1 MNDHSHRGRPHRTFA
16 LSPRWRWLTATT
28 LAVGGG
34 GATAA
39 ILIQEEVTM
48 LELLG
53 PLAAIPLLGAPIL
66 WLVRTI
72 FNQAV
77 PPPERQN
84 QTRQRSSMDQSRV
97 SINTSSRPA
106 PKSAPAQ
113 SPAALAWH
121 TLEPARIAERLHTN
135 LTRGLSPDEAARRL
149 AEYGPNEL
157 QAVHRVSPWALLLEQ
172 FKNILIIILL
182 VAVGLS
188 ALLGHSVEA
197 VVIGIIVLFAV
208 LLGFV
213 QEYRAERAIE
223 ALRQLAAPTATALRS
238 GEEQNVA
245 ARELVPGDVIL
256 LHAGDKVP
264 ADARL
269 IESINL
275 RAEEAALTGESV
287 PVEKHVAVLPADELA
302 VADRKN
308 MVYAGTAAT
317 YGRGRALVV
326 ATGMQTEFGRIAQL
340 LQTIESGKTPLQ
352 QNLDR
357 VGQVLARAALVIV
370 AIIIV
375 LGLLRG
381 QPFLEMLI
389 FGIALAVAVVPEA
402 LPAVVTISLAIGV
415 QRMVKRHALIRRL
428 PAVETLG
435 SVTVIGS
442 DKTGTLTKDEMT
454 VRSIFA
460 AGQMLEVSG
469 AGYEPRGEFL
479 RNGSKAEPSEAV
491 LTLLRAATL
500 SSDAYLVYSEA
511 ERSWQLKGDPT
522 EGALIVAAAKAG
534 LHKTELDRQ
543 FPRTHEIPFT
553 SESKRMTT
561 LHTVNGGEM
570 AYAKGA
576 PEIILAA
583 CTRQWSEAGEQPL
596 DDASR
601 QIILDTAQHMA
612 GQALRVL
619 GVACKSRA
627 TVEDAENEMTFLGL
641 IGMIDPPRP
650 EAKAAIET
658 CRQAGI
664 KPVMITGDHPVTA
677 RAIARELGLL
687 QTDRVVTGAEL
698 EALDDD
704 IFRREVEDIE
714 VYARVSPAHKLRVVT
729 ALQHKGHLVAMTG
742 DGVNDAPALKKADIG
757 IAMGITGTDVTKEA
771 AAMMLTDDNFASIV
785 AAVEEGRGVFGNIK
799 KYLMY
804 LLSSNIGEIGLMTGA
819 SLLGLPLPLSAV
831 QILYVNLA
839 TDGLPA
845 LALAVD
851 PPEADLMR
859 RPPRNAQTGIF
870 TRPVVTLMTLGGLWS
885 TLINLM
891 LFSWAL
897 SSGRS
902 QAEAMT
908 MTFAS
913 LVLIQFFKA
922 YNFRSDRHSVL
933 ERPFANKW
941 LNRAILWELLLLV
954 LIVYVPF
961 LQGAFGTYALTAEDW
976 LIAIGLS
983 ITVSPVLELAKWV
996 IRRRQQR
1003 TGDRPSGA

>member
-1 MNDHSHRGRPHRTFA
+1 MKA
-16 LSPRWRWLTATT
+16 LHHPIEQPVPSA
-28 LAVGGG
+28 AVETG
-34 GATAA
+34 
-39 ILIQEEVTM
+39 
-48 LELLG
+48 
-53 PLAAIPLLGAPIL
+53 
-66 WLVRTI
+66 
-72 FNQAV
+72 
-77 PPPERQN
+77 
-84 QTRQRSSMDQSRV
+84 S
-97 SINTSSRPA
+97 
-106 PKSAPAQ
+106 
-113 SPAALAWH
+113 AWH
-121 TLEPARIAERLHTN
+121 TLEPAR
-135 LTRGLSPDEAARRL
+135 LTEQLRTHLTHGLDPAEAARRL
-149 AEYGPNEL
+149 TEYGPNEL
-157 QAVHRVSPWALLLEQ
+157 QAAQRISPWALLLEQ
-172 FKNILIIILL
+172 FKNVLILILL
-182 VAVGLS
+182 LAVALS

-197 VVIGIIVLFAV
+197 IVIGIIVLFAV

-223 ALRQLAAPTATALRS
+223 ALREMAAPTASVLRGS
-238 GEEQNVA
+238 KELDIP
-245 ARELVPGDVIL
+245 ARELVPGDVIVL
-256 LHAGDKVP
+256 GAGDKIP

-269 IESINL
+269 LEAINL
-275 RAEEAALTGESV
+275 RVEEAALTGESM
-287 PVEKHVAVLPADELA
+287 PIEKHITTLADSELA

-326 ATGMQTEFGRIAQL
+326 ATGMRTEFGKIAQL
-340 LQTIESGKTPLQ
+340 LQTIETGKTPLQ

-370 AIIIV
+370 VVIIV

-381 QPFLEMLI
+381 KPFLEMLI

-435 SVTVIGS
+435 SVSVIGS

-454 VRSIFA
+454 ARNIFVS
-460 AGQMLEVSG
+460 GQMLEISG
-469 AGYEPRGEFL
+469 AGYEPHGQFS
-479 RNGSKAEPSEAV
+479 RNGTIVEPSEAV
-491 LTLLRAATL
+491 ITLLRAATL
-500 SSDAYLVYSEA
+500 SSDAHLDYSEPDRA
-511 ERSWQLKGDPT
+511 WQLKGDPT

-534 LHKTELDRQ
+534 LHKAELDLK
-543 FPRTHEIPFT
+543 FPRVHEIPFT

-561 LHTVNGGEM
+561 LHTVNGSAV

-576 PEIILAA
+576 PEIILVSCA
-583 CTRQWSEAGEQPL
+583 RQWTESGELLL
-596 DDASR
+596 DDSSR
-601 QIILDTAQHMA
+601 QTILDIAQHMA
-612 GQALRVL
+612 SKALRVL
-619 GVACKSRA
+619 AVAGKSNA
-627 TVEDAENEMTFLGL
+627 AADNAENDMTFLGL

-658 CRQAGI
+658 CRTAGI

-687 QTDRVVTGAEL
+687 KTERVVTGAEL
-698 EALDDD
+698 EAMTDDEFD
-704 IFRREVEDIE
+704 RAVEGIE

-729 ALQHKGHLVAMTG
+729 ALQQRGHLVAMTG

-845 LALAVD
+845 LALSVD
-851 PPEADLMR
+851 PPEEDLMQ
-859 RPPRNAQTGIF
+859 RPPRNAQSGIF
-870 TRPVVTLMTLGGLWS
+870 TRPVVTLMVLGGLWS
-885 TLINLM
+885 TLINLG
-891 LFSWAL
+891 LFNWAIN
-897 SSGRS
+897 SGRS
-902 QAEAMT
+902 LEQAMT
-908 MTFAS
+908 MTFMS

-941 LNRAILWELLLLV
+941 LNRAVAWELLLLA
-954 LIVYVPF
+954 LIVYLPF
-961 LQGAFGTYALTAEDW
+961 LQDAFGTYALTAQEW
-976 LIAIGLS
+976 LIIVGLS
-983 ITVSPVLELAKWV
+983 FTVVPVLEAAKWV
-996 IRRRQQR
+996 IRRQQR
-1003 TGDRPSGA
+1003 QVATRSRLTTTA